1 MNTLDLL
8 VNKQVNLANMIKVS
22 ILLGS
27 RHRHLAIEVHT
38 PVIQVPLDP
47 VKLVGLVMAY
57 GRVIQ
62 VMHNQVI
69 DPKLDYNREY
79 SLHRQLLAK
88 RTHLVSIHR
97 KLA

>member
-8 VNKQVNLANMIKVS
+8 VNKQVSLANMIKVS

-27 RHRHLAIEVHT
+27 RHRHLVIEVHT

-47 VKLVGLVMAY
+47 VKLVDLVMAY
-57 GRVIQ
+57 GKVIQ

-69 DPKLDYNREY
+69 DPKLDYNQEY
-79 SLHRQLLAK
+79 SLHHQLLAK
-88 RTHLVSIHR
+88 RMRLGLSHH

>member
-8 VNKQVNLANMIKVS
+8 VNKQVSLANMIKVS

-27 RHRHLAIEVHT
+27 RHRHLVIEAHT
-38 PVIQVPLDP
+38 PVIQVPLVP
-47 VKLVGLVMAY
+47 VKLVDLVMAY

-69 DPKLDYNREY
+69 DPKLDYNQEY
-79 SLHRQLLAK
+79 SLQRRLLVK
-88 RTHLVSIHR
+88 RTRLVSIHR
-97 KLA
+97 KPA